1 MNFVLMADVN
11 TLPRYLACCALPQSL
26 LPIGSYGSKA
36 AAPIIQPRG
45 CFTPITDTK
54 LDDRRGS

>member
-1 MNFVLMADVN
+1 MADVN